1 MSVNQS
7 DDRICFAMTVLKIG
21 AEGNFDM
28 DVRQKKM
35 LYSDCVLRSDLLYS
49 DCVSSKLDNEE
60 CRESGII
67 NV

>member
-1 MSVNQS
+1 
-7 DDRICFAMTVLKIG
+7 MTVLKIG